1 MISEIGM
8 FTAEQAAWLQV
19 LFPNDFPFYLVFVGN
34 NQAKLRYEYT
44 YNGQTANP
52 ETQPFD
58 LDDF

>member
-1 MISEIGM
+1 M

-19 LFPNDFPFYLVFVGN
+19 LFPNDFSFYLVFVGN